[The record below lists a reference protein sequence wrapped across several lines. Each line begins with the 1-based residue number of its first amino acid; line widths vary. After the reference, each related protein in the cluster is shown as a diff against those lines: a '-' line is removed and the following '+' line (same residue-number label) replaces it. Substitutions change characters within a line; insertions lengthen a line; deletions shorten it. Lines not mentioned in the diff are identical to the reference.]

1 MWKKII
7 SFRFCTNVKINQSK
21 PSVNVESI
29 TNININL
36 AMQNLPSIP
45 SVSIVRTKEHAQNVV
60 KILKKLKNRY
70 HAWDTETLEIDPKI
84 QSPVSH
90 GKILCMSCFV
100 GPDIDFGNG
109 PRK

>member
-21 PSVNVESI
+21 SSVNVESF
-29 TNININL
+29 TNLKINQ
-36 AMQNLPSIP
+36 AMHDLPPMP

-60 KILKKLKNRY
+60 KILKQLKNRY

-109 PRK
+109 PSK